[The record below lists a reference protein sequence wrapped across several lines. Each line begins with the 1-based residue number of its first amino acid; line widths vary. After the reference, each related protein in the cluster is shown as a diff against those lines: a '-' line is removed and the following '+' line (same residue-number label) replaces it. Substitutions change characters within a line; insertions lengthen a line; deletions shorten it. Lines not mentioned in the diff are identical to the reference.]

1 MLYGV
6 LLLGLLPLVFMTDL
20 FGDDDMDDLA
30 DEGQDAAG
38 APDGPD
44 TTGDNATGSPLDYA
58 VGVSGGVE
66 AGVETDG
73 QNGPEVV
80 ATAEGAQGDTVQSD
94 ATADQGAFPDEVE
107 AAPTDAIDVALDA
120 AEGDAAE
127 GAVAAD
133 KLDGPDDLTAQVLTP
148 TDPDDEEPGDPGDPV
163 DPDDVL
169 RPIDPEDAPPG
180 PGEPVNPEDVLKPID
195 DPDEGLPVDGSL
207 VEHAVQRDGDA
218 VAGLDD
224 FDRVL
229 GDTVQIEG
237 SDAADDIALD
247 HDGVPGG
254 GAGDMSLWDGTP
266 LIQSDGDV
274 TVVDGAGGDD
284 VIKTGDGAAY
294 AFGGAGHDQITVGDG
309 AAAAFGGDGNDTL
322 TGGASDSYLDGGA
335 GNDVIQGGDGNEV
348 LKGGV
353 HRDNTGESDDDVIDG
368 GAGDDRISGG
378 EGADLLS
385 GGAGDDVIDHN
396 GRATENDGAERHEFS
411 WHLDGDAD
419 VLDGGAGDDTL
430 IMDLSDQATGGDGA
444 DVFWLYADETTA
456 EYAEVTDFEPGED
469 FLRIELNPDT
479 TYGEVELEV
488 QPSPDGQDGEVYV
501 NGQLVALLQG
511 APTAT
516 SANVYVSVQE
526 NVFR

>member
-20 FGDDDMDDLA
+20 FGDDDMDDLV
-30 DEGQDAAG
+30 DEGQEVAG
-38 APDGPD
+38 GPD
-44 TTGDNATGSPLDYA
+44 AIGDNATGSPLDYA

-66 AGVETDG
+66 TGIETDG
-73 QNGPEVV
+73 QNGAEAV
-80 ATAEGAQGDTVQSD
+80 ATVEDAQGDAVQSD
-94 ATADQGAFPDEVE
+94 ATADQDVIPDETATDNDAV
-107 AAPTDAIDVALDA
+107 AVAP
-120 AEGDAAE
+120 DAAE
-127 GAVAAD
+127 GATAYGATPAD
-133 KLDGPDDLTAQVLTP
+133 ALNDPASHVLTP
-148 TDPDDEEPGDPGDPV
+148 IDPDDEEPDDEEPGDPGDPV

-169 RPIDPEDAPPG
+169 RPIDPEGAPHG
-180 PGEPVNPEDVLKPID
+180 PGQPVNQEDVLKPID
-195 DPDEGLPVDGSL
+195 NPDEGLPVDGSL

-229 GDTVQIEG
+229 GDTVEIEG
-237 SDAADDIALD
+237 SDAADEIVLD
-247 HDGVPGG
+247 HNGAPGG

-274 TVVDGAGGDD
+274 IVVDGAGGDD
-284 VIKTGDGAAY
+284 VIETGDGAAY
-294 AFGGAGHDQITVGDG
+294 AFGGAGNDQITVGDG
-309 AAAAFGGDGNDTL
+309 ATAAFGGDGNDTL
-322 TGGASDSYLDGGA
+322 IGGSSDSYLDGGA

-353 HRDNTGESDDDVIDG
+353 HRGDTGESDDDVIDG

-444 DVFWLYADETTA
+444 DVFWLYADEATA